1 MKETCFF
8 RQLFM
13 KILYNFFSGQQ
24 GLVYLSCHLKL
35 DKKCIVSIGMTKEGY
50 IYNEKVGSRAATY
63 LCVYYI

>member
-13 KILYNFFSGQQ
+13 KSLYNLFSGQQ

-35 DKKCIVSIGMTKEGY
+35 DKKCIVYIGMTKD